1 MMAFMIFDIRPGAE
15 EDILKAL
22 ENDEAV
28 RDIYVIAGEHDL
40 VTIVSVP
47 EFNAIYEW
55 LVKARQ
61 LPSVEHI
68 KCYLCMDSIAPRKTQ
83 R

>member
-47 EFNAIYEW
+47 EYNAIYEW

>member
-15 EDILKAL
+15 LEVLKAL

-40 VTIVSVP
+40 VTIVSLP
-47 EFNAIYEW
+47 EYNAIYEW

-61 LPSVEHI
+61 LPNVEHI
-68 KCYLCMDSIAPRKTQ
+68 KCYLCMDSITGKKVHK
-83 R
+83 

>member
-15 EDILKAL
+15 EGVLKAL
-22 ENDEAV
+22 ENDKAV

-47 EFNAIYEW
+47 EFNAIYKW

-61 LPSVEHI
+61 LPNVEHI
-68 KCYLCMDSIAPRKTQ
+68 KCYLCMDSITH
-83 R
+83 